1 MKKEHLE
8 HFLNKG
14 YELGWRNSV
23 DDPARLSWT
32 LIGKRQ
38 PDERYLSLLDHEE
51 EPEFV
56 AQQEIL
62 RLRPYQVQVIE
73 IDRAAY
79 ESGQAKERD
88 CRFNE
93 VLYLTSLDEVEEFI
107 RKFGNELENVRWRH
121 EIDAP
126 A

>member
-1 MKKEHLE
+1 MKREHLE

-23 DDPARLSWT
+23 TDAGRLSWT
-32 LIGKRQ
+32 LICKRQ
-38 PDERYLSLLDHEE
+38 PDERYLSLLEPGE

-56 AQQEIL
+56 AKQELL
-62 RLRPYQVQVIE
+62 RARPYQVRVIE
-73 IDRAAY
+73 IDKAAY

-107 RKFGNELENVRWRH
+107 RKFGNELENVGWRH
-121 EIDAP
+121 EIEAP
-126 A
+126 

>member
-1 MKKEHLE
+1 MKREHLE

-23 DDPARLSWT
+23 TDSGRLSWT
-32 LIGKRQ
+32 LVCKRL
-38 PDERYLSLLDHEE
+38 PDERYLSLLEPGE

-56 AQQEIL
+56 AKQELL
-62 RLRPYQVQVIE
+62 RAKPYQVRVVE
-73 IDRAAY
+73 IDKTAY

-107 RKFGNELENVRWRH
+107 RKFGNELEEVRWRH
-121 EIDAP
+121 EIEAP
-126 A
+126 